1 MPAPRR
7 YTSTAARSGQAC
19 RHRAFIAPGR
29 GARYLVGRRAP
40 RRDRP
45 TMDLCPTRAAR
56 QPGTM
61 RRSAAKSPDQRVHAR
76 MGPQYIERAVNDER
90 KKESVILAL
99 LLLQHL
105 KHAKNG
111 VKL

>member
-1 MPAPRR
+1 
-7 YTSTAARSGQAC
+7 
-19 RHRAFIAPGR
+19 
-29 GARYLVGRRAP
+29 
-40 RRDRP
+40 
-45 TMDLCPTRAAR
+45 
-56 QPGTM
+56 
-61 RRSAAKSPDQRVHAR
+61 

-99 LLLQHL
+99 LLLQNL